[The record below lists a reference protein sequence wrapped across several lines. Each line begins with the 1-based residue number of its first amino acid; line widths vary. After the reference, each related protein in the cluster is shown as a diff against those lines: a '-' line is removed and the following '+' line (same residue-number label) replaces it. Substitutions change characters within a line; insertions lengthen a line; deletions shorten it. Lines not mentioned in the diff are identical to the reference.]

1 MHLGHFLR
9 YHKYMETENKIYKK
23 GSFWERLFALII
35 DEIIL
40 FVLTVIFSLLFS
52 QISDNLT
59 NLLFWLLSI
68 VYGTFFIWKSGSTPG
83 KKLLKL
89 KVVNSSYQPLGLGAA
104 LFRESIGKLLSGL
117 IFNLGYLWVL
127 INGKRQAWHD
137 KLVKTFV
144 VKTDKTGALIPVEAD
159 EKVTTR
165 QKITFALLFV
175 IFGLPIPAAAIFL
188 IVYVFI
194 AQPFQITGQAMAPN
208 YVNGQY
214 YIANK
219 LTYRS
224 TEPARGDVVVF
235 KAPKDQDKDFIKR
248 IIGLPDETVSLQ
260 DGKVYVNG
268 QFLDEG
274 SYLKG
279 DVQTVGGAFLQEEQ
293 EITVPVNQYF
303 VLGDNR
309 PFSSD
314 SREWGFVPKENI
326 IGKIGLC
333 YYKCGLSNK

>member
-1 MHLGHFLR
+1 M
-9 YHKYMETENKIYKK
+9 ENKIYKK
-23 GSFWERLFALII
+23 GTFWERLFALII

-40 FVLTVIFSLLFS
+40 FVVTIILSLLLS
-52 QISDNLT
+52 QIADDLT
-59 NLLFWLLSI
+59 NLVFWVLSI
-68 VYGTFFIWKSGSTPG
+68 LYGTFFIWKSGSTPG
-83 KKLLKL
+83 KKLFKL

-104 LFRESIGKLLSGL
+104 LLRESVGKLLSGL

-137 KLVKTFV
+137 KLAKTFV

-159 EKVTTR
+159 EKVTTG
-165 QKITFALLFV
+165 QKATFALLFL
-175 IFGLPIPAAAIFL
+175 IFGLPVPLAMVFTV
-188 IVYVFI
+188 VYLFV
-194 AQPFQITGQAMAPN
+194 AQPFQIAGQAMSPN

-214 YIANK
+214 YLANK
-219 LTYRS
+219 LTYKS
-224 TEPARGDVVVF
+224 AEPVRGDVVVF

-248 IIGLPDETVSLQ
+248 IIGVPDDKVSLQ
-260 DGKVYVNG
+260 NGMVYVNS
-268 QFLDEG
+268 QPLNES

-279 DVQTVGGAFLQEEQ
+279 DVQTVGGAFLQEGQ
-293 EITVPVNQYF
+293 EVTVPANQYF

-314 SREWGFVPKENI
+314 SREWGFVPKENM

-333 YYKCGLSNK
+333 YYKCEL